1 MRHCNRQSLGAKGAG
16 VGKNQNIL
24 IRNAELSD
32 AAALAALSA
41 ELGYPATPTEMKSRL
56 DTLYSNPH
64 HGIFVAELAIIV
76 GWIQISVIES
86 LESELFAEIRGLVV
100 SEPYRGMG
108 IGTQLAITAE
118 AWAIKNGCGRV
129 RVRTNKVRVETLEF
143 YKKRGYVWKKTQ
155 EVFDKLIAAGR

>member
-1 MRHCNRQSLGAKGAG
+1 
-16 VGKNQNIL
+16 VGKNQNII

-41 ELGYPATPTEMKSRL
+41 ELGYPTTPAEMKSRF
-56 DTLYSNPH
+56 DTLYSNPL
-64 HGIFVAELAIIV
+64 HGIFVAELDIVV

-100 SEPYRGMG
+100 SEPYRVMG
-108 IGTQLAITAE
+108 IGTQLAVAAE
-118 AWAIKNGCGRV
+118 AWAIKKGCRRV

-143 YKKRGYVWKKTQ
+143 YKKRGYVWKKAQ
-155 EVFDKLIAAGR
+155 EVFDKLIAFSS

>member
-1 MRHCNRQSLGAKGAG
+1 
-16 VGKNQNIL
+16 VGKNQNLI
-24 IRNAELSD
+24 IRNAELAD

-41 ELGYPATPTEMKSRL
+41 ELGYPTTPAEMKSRF
-56 DTLYSNPH
+56 DSLYSNPH
-64 HGIFVAELAIIV
+64 HGIFVAELGIIV

-108 IGTQLAITAE
+108 IGTQLAVTAE
-118 AWAIKNGCGRV
+118 AWAIKKGCGRV
-129 RVRTNKVRVETLEF
+129 RVRTNKVRVETLAF

-155 EVFDKLIAAGR
+155 EVIDKLVAFSS